1 MNIFVGNLDL
11 EVSEDDLNTAF
22 SKYGKVAS
30 VKVIKDLFTQRS
42 KGFGFVEMLNNN
54 EAKKAIAELNTS
66 ELKSKIIV
74 VNEARPERNN
84 KKFNRR

>member
-22 SKYGKVAS
+22 TKYGKVAS
-30 VKVIKDLFTQRS
+30 VKIIKDLFTQRS

-54 EAKKAIAELNTS
+54 EAKKAITELNTS